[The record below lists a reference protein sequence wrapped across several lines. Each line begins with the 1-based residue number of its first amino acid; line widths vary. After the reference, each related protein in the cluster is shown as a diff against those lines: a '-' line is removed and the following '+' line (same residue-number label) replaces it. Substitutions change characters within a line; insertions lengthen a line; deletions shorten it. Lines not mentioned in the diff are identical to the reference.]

1 MAKKWIQKAVTKMK
15 EKGTVGSFS
24 KAAKK
29 AGKSTSAYATK
40 VLNNPKASPAMKK
53 KANFA
58 KNVGK
63 SRKRG

>member
-1 MAKKWIQKAVTKMK
+1 MAKNWIKKATEKMK

-29 AGKSTSAYATK
+29 AGKSTSAYATQ
-40 VLNNPKASPAMKK
+40 VLKKGSKASPEMKK

-63 SRKRG
+63 SKK